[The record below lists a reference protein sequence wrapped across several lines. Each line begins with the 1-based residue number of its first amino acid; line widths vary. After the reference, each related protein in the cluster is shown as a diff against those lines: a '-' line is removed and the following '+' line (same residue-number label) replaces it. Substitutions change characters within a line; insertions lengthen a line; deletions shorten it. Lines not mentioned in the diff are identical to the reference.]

1 MNKLN
6 IQYAYVVVAYIYR
19 QAIRLAQTSMLFFQN
34 YICNDVFSIFQPLVY
49 LSCYRL
55 IKRDGI
61 ENTRPS
67 CLELCSS
74 QKTKIVS
81 YKEWNSLNSSYLQ
94 ETCEVEN
101 SNLTGP
107 ATMKKKTCDFTVALE
122 YDFIKSTWQSHG
134 SQIDDLT
141 WKSSFYP
148 RLNDLVVICDLRV
161 SLMPNYSES
170 IFSTNIPRYCISSST
185 MFDLNRTNYLHYQKF
200 DKKLIA
206 HVFENLYFFIILKS
220 FRI

>member
-1 MNKLN
+1 
-6 IQYAYVVVAYIYR
+6 
-19 QAIRLAQTSMLFFQN
+19 MLFFQN
-34 YICNDVFSIFQPLVY
+34 YICNDVFSFFEPLVY

-55 IKRDGI
+55 IERDGP

-81 YKEWNSLNSSYLQ
+81 YNEWNSLNSSYLQ
-94 ETCEVEN
+94 ETCEVKN

-107 ATMKKKTCDFTVALE
+107 AAMKEKTCDFTVSLE
-122 YDFIKSTWQSHG
+122 YDFYKSTWHSHD
-134 SQIDDLT
+134 SQVDDLT
-141 WKSSFYP
+141 WRSSFYP

-161 SLMPNYSES
+161 SLMPNYRGS

-185 MFDLNRTNYLHYQKF
+185 LFDLDRTNYLDYQKL

-206 HVFENLYFFIILKS
+206 PI
-220 FRI
+220 